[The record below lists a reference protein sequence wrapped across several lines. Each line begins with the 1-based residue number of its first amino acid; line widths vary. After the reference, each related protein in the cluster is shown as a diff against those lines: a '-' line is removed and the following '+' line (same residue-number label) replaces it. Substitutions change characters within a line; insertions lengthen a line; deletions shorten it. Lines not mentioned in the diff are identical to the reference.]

1 MGVSSNKKKEEE
13 IHQQQRYQQPQQQ
26 LPVNINIY
34 LNQNSPN
41 NNIMVNV
48 NENNNVVK
56 INTINNPPPESEGA
70 APTSFSLSRSEE
82 ISNEKKKTNKVQYGN
97 TFGNGNI
104 DNNDDIKENKK
115 NNVAQNFVP
124 GTATF
129 GGPENIDNNDDIK
142 EDKKNNVAQNFVPGK
157 ATFGGPENI
166 DNNDDIKE
174 NKKNEKIKAAQ
185 NFVPENPTTT
195 IGNVD
200 NNEENIVEEKKNPE
214 KYPKNPG
221 NVDNNSGKGN
231 RIEESSIN
239 NEITKPQSNASSQ
252 NENRA
257 DKVDK
262 EEEEDYE
269 KDDLSM
275 SRSVLLSSFQ
285 NLDLNSPSDMAQIK
299 ESVIKRVQEGYLSIF
314 LRLDGE
320 KSNFYYIKPTSNL
333 KSLLKAHLEL
343 NGVTD
348 FGEKYKFYTK
358 GTKLDEN
365 ISINR
370 LDLSHFSVI
379 DVFK

>member
-1 MGVSSNKKKEEE
+1 MGVSANKKKEEE

-142 EDKKNNVAQNFVPGK
+142 ENKKNN
-157 ATFGGPENI
+157 
-166 DNNDDIKE
+166 
-174 NKKNEKIKAAQ
+174 AAQ